1 MILRTLVA
9 KLREA
14 KIVSSQTPIRVF
26 TTKFNGKIYYNA
38 RCIDIDSSN
47 VQTFLLRHCAV
58 KNFSVNDI
66 GGIIIILIVRISA
79 DDYREALNKL
89 MQSYMYKAK
98 NNPSEL
104 TEFERQYGKLL
115 LFDED
120 DILYD

>member
-1 MILRTLVA
+1 MVSRTLVT

-14 KIVSSQTPIRVF
+14 KIVSSQTPIQVF
-26 TTKFNGKIYYNA
+26 TTKFNGKIDYKA

-47 VQTFLLRHCAV
+47 VQAFLLRQCTV
-58 KNFSVNDI
+58 KDFSVNDI
-66 GGIIIILIVRISA
+66 GGIITLTVRISA

-98 NNPSEL
+98 NNSFEL

>member
-1 MILRTLVA
+1 MVLRTLVA

-26 TTKFNGKIYYNA
+26 TTKFNGKIDYNA

-47 VQTFLLRHCAV
+47 VQTFLLRQCKV
-58 KNFSVNDI
+58 KDFSVNDI
-66 GGIIIILIVRISA
+66 GGIITLIVRISA
-79 DDYREALNKL
+79 DDYREALNEL
-89 MQSYMYKAK
+89 ILSYMCKAK

-104 TEFERQYGKLL
+104 TKFERQYGKLL
-115 LFDED
+115 LLDTD